1 MLNTFDIYILNA
13 CLTYVT
19 YQCNICYVQFKSLY
33 IYREMIYIYTH
44 VLYVFDIC
52 YMYIKWLG
60 GSPASSEDLP
70 GAVYKI
76 FFFRDPE
83 DGVAGQKIG
92 QGMLSGLE
100 KRYEGFHKWGYP
112 NS

>member
-1 MLNTFDIYILNA
+1 MSHINVIF
-13 CLTYVT
+13 VT
-19 YQCNICYVQFKSLY
+19 YNSNHYIY
-33 IYREMIYIYTH
+33 IYRDDIYIYTH

-83 DGVAGQKIG
+83 DCVAGQKIG